1 MIEQGSREDSQNGIR
16 CTHGKVNLK
25 QVRQKVRRRM
35 DTDEKFAGQ
44 VGKLRQIPVDS
55 YFL

>member
-16 CTHGKVNLK
+16 CTHGRVNLK